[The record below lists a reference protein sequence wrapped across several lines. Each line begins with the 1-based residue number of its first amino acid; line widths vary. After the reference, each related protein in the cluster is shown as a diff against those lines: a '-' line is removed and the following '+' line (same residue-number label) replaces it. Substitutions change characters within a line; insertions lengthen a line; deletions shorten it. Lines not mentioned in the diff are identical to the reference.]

1 MKKFKLHTATTKI
14 NEIWSLPR
22 ILTQDLSS
30 SLEAEVLTWLYVKLY
45 VKHNCDTDSI
55 LSVDRL
61 IPKGTRGN
69 PLSINGQKVKL
80 CTRYRASCAIRTL
93 ESYNAGVGREGLI
106 WVWIVSGVGDLY
118 PKI

>member
-80 CTRYRASCAIRTL
+80 CTNVKTGFAFTNKRTD
-93 ESYNAGVGREGLI
+93 
-106 WVWIVSGVGDLY
+106 GDNS
-118 PKI
+118 

>member
-1 MKKFKLHTATTKI
+1 MKKLSFKQRRQKSTKKI
-14 NEIWSLPR
+14 NEIWFLPR
-22 ILTQDLSS
+22 IVTQDSSS

-80 CTRYRASCAIRTL
+80 CTNVKTGFAFT
-93 ESYNAGVGREGLI
+93 NK
-106 WVWIVSGVGDLY
+106 WTDGDNS
-118 PKI
+118 